1 MTERVNAT
9 VLAAH
14 LDLTKTRIRQ
24 LVKEGVLRRRTDGS
38 FDLDQSRISYIRWLR
53 SADRRASKSA
63 SASRVQ
69 DARAR
74 QIELENARRDAELC
88 EVAEAI
94 AFVDE
99 VIGPLKSELLGFS
112 ARVTRDLE
120 LRQKIEIEITG
131 VLQRASDRW
140 ASEAAELR
148 RPKA

>member
-1 MTERVNAT
+1 MTERINAT

-14 LDLTKTRIRQ
+14 LDLKRTRIRQ
-24 LVKEGVLRRRTDGS
+24 LVAEGVLRRRSDGT

-53 SADRRASKSA
+53 SDERRASKSA

-74 QIELENARRDAELC
+74 QLEVENARREGQLC
-88 EVAEAI
+88 EVQEALD
-94 AFVDE
+94 FVDD

-120 LRQKIEIEITG
+120 LRQKIEVEISG
-131 VLQRASDRW
+131 ILARASERW
-140 ASEAAELR
+140 ASEGAALAE
-148 RPKA
+148 PKA

>member
-1 MTERVNAT
+1 MTERANTT

-24 LVKEGVLRRRTDGS
+24 LVEEKVLKRRNDGS
-38 FDLDQSRISYIRWLR
+38 FDLDQSRVSYIRWLR
-53 SADRRASKSA
+53 SADRRAVKSA

-74 QIELENARRDAELC
+74 QLEIENARRDGELC
-88 EVAEAI
+88 EVDEAI

-99 VIGPLKSELLGFS
+99 VIGPLKAELLGFA

-120 LRQKIEIEITG
+120 LRQKIDDEITRI
-131 VLQRASDRW
+131 LASAAERW
-140 ASEAAELR
+140 AAEGDKLR
-148 RPKA
+148 KPA